1 MGNLPI
7 NWFDIAVVIFVLLG
21 INKGRKHGMS
31 VEMMTMFQWIAIV
44 IAGAYFYRPLGDKL
58 TESSAFTH
66 LTCYV
71 GMYIAIALGVKIVFG
86 ILKKASGGKLVGS
99 NMFGAAEY
107 YLGMLG
113 GAVRFLCILLAGLAL
128 LNARYYSPQE
138 IAAYNAFQKD
148 VYGSN
153 FFPDLSSVQ
162 TGVFKESFL
171 GALLKEKGEMLL
183 IKPTAPESKELKRR
197 DDLP

>member
-1 MGNLPI
+1 MGNLPF
-7 NWFDIAVVIFVLLG
+7 NWFDIVVVIFILLG
-21 INKGRKHGMS
+21 INRGRKHGMS
-31 VEMMTMFQWIAIV
+31 VEMMVMFQWIAIV
-44 IAGAYFYRPLGDKL
+44 IVGAYFYRPLGDKL
-58 TESSAFTH
+58 TDSSAFTH
-66 LTCYV
+66 LTCYIAV
-71 GMYIAIALGVKIVFG
+71 YIGIAMAVKLAFG
-86 ILKKASGGKLVGS
+86 IIKKTTGGKLVDS

-128 LNARYYSPQE
+128 LNARYYTPQE

-171 GALLKEKGEMLL
+171 GTLLKQKAEFLL
-183 IKPTAPESKELKRR
+183 IKPTAPETKNLKRR
-197 DDLP
+197 EDLP